1 MNMMHRALA
10 GICAALLAGAAST
23 LSADDLLGIKLSG
36 EVDTDVNAAA
46 QNTSSVFSSLAGF
59 QEVTAE
65 GLVDGKLVFSRK
77 YTTVGLLDFIG
88 QDTAVLSHTT
98 GATVESPSLTINELY
113 TDVNFGDL
121 FYLRLGKQRL
131 KWGAGFVYNPSDPV
145 NPPKDPTATRAV
157 REGVP
162 ALKAELITPIVSLA
176 GFGVIFDQLGQTGV
190 GARVS
195 SSALPGTDLSLSGY
209 WSESE
214 SWTAALNASLAPLY
228 EVPGWD
234 TIQLWLE
241 AGLSGTARDAAF
253 SNGSLPGSAALGS
266 YDGPQYSFLVGA
278 SAAIPVLRTMVI
290 TEYYH
295 LSEGLGSSDL
305 KAVYSALGSSSPGV
319 SAASQ
324 AWLAEL
330 ARRPARQGKDYLFV
344 SLTQPSITDT
354 GDPVLDKIGLRG
366 SCLMSLTDLSFF
378 LQGALLTSFTEDS
391 SVELGL
397 NWAQGAGRTEF
408 GNSPTSISGSLTVRV
423 FF

>member
-1 MNMMHRALA
+1 MTHRVLA
-10 GICAALLAGAAST
+10 GVCTALLAGAAFT

-46 QNTSSVFSSLAGF
+46 QNTSSVFSSSAGF

-65 GLVDGKLVFSRK
+65 GLVDGKMVFSRK
-77 YTTVGLLDFIG
+77 YTTIGLLDFIG

-162 ALKAELITPIVSLA
+162 ALKAELITPVVSFT

-190 GARVS
+190 GARAS
-195 SSALPGTDLSLSGY
+195 TSALAGTDLSISGY

-228 EVPGWD
+228 DVPGWD

-241 AGLSGTARDAAF
+241 AGLSGKARYAAF
-253 SNGSLPGSAALGS
+253 SNGSLPGSSALS
-266 YDGPQYSFLVGA
+266 TYDGAQYSFLVGA
-278 SAAIPVLRTMVI
+278 SATIPVLRTMAM

-295 LSEGLGSSDL
+295 LSEGLGTSDL
-305 KAVYSALGSSSPGV
+305 KAVYSALGSSVAGV

-324 AWLAEL
+324 SWLAEL
-330 ARRPARQGKDYLFV
+330 ARRPARQGKDYLFL
-344 SLTQPSITDT
+344 SLAQPSITDS

-378 LQGALLTSFTEDS
+378 LQAALLTSFVENS

-397 NWAQGAGRTEF
+397 NWAQGAGSTEF
-408 GNSPTSISGSLTVRV
+408 GNSPASVSGSLTVRV
-423 FF
+423 YF